1 MRVCDRCLKKIDND
15 YHVRLAVEAYGLVG
29 QHVKSGSAELCRA
42 CYQRIEDYINNKQN
56 EELKEKTND

>member
-1 MRVCDRCLKKIDND
+1 MRVCDRCFKKIDND
-15 YHVRLAVEAYGLVG
+15 YNVRLAVEAYGSLG
-29 QHVKSGSAELCRA
+29 QHIKSGSAELCRA